1 MEFSADN
8 LSHNHLTITYFKIED
23 FFAMENKI
31 NVTLYTVPQEACDSQ
46 KMSWC
51 DVAGMVE
58 EQLSRSF
65 NDNIKFGH
73 VEFMDQK
80 WFDDE
85 RAQALLESGE
95 VNFPFVL
102 VNGEIA
108 CADKKVNL
116 PKIKRVI
123 HQNKLS

>member
-1 MEFSADN
+1 MEFSVD
-8 LSHNHLTITYFKIED
+8 
-23 FFAMENKI
+23 MENKI

-46 KMSWC
+46 KMSWY

-58 EQLSRSF
+58 KQLNRSF
-65 NDNIKFGH
+65 NENINFGH
-73 VEFMDQK
+73 VEFMNQK

-102 VNGEIA
+102 VNGEVA
-108 CADKKVNL
+108 CAEKKVNL

-123 HQNKLS
+123 QNKI